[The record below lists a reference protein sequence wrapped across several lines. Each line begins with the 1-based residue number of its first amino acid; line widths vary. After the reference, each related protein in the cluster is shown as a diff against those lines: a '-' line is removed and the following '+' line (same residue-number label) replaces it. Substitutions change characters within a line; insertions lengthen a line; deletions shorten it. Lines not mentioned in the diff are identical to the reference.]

1 MRSGAFLKSA
11 RVAADQAAGLRRN
24 ASAAGR
30 QTRRSPRCI
39 TSLSAAAGS
48 SLRLADALRRLGQSV
63 LLADASGRLFAG
75 ASPRSLFDWK
85 HQLERR
91 QLQTLPQRFGDGW
104 YAPGV
109 SADDPALPVVASDYD
124 QVILDRGWDGDLAVP
139 RGAVHAVVIA
149 IDRSGESMQRAYAV
163 LKTLA
168 CFRHTVSVSLL
179 GEPAACDHVLA
190 AASRFLDP
198 RFAQSIFN
206 AADEDDAFAAL
217 AVRIASEET
226 GPMAC

>member
-1 MRSGAFLKSA
+1 MHR
-11 RVAADQAAGLRRN
+11 
-24 ASAAGR
+24 
-30 QTRRSPRCI
+30 I
-39 TSLSAAAGS
+39 
-48 SLRLADALRRLGQSV
+48 GQSV

-109 SADDPALPVVASDYD
+109 NVDDPVLPVVASDYD
-124 QVILDRGWDGDLAVP
+124 QVILDRGWDGDLAVLP
-139 RGAVHAVVIA
+139 GVVHVVVIA
-149 IDRSGESMQRAYAV
+149 IERSGESMQRAYAV

-168 CFRHTVSVSLL
+168 CSPHAVSVSLL

-206 AADEDDAFAAL
+206 AEEEDDAFAAL
-217 AVRIASEET
+217 AVRIAGEET
-226 GPMAC
+226 GPTAC

>member
-1 MRSGAFLKSA
+1 M
-11 RVAADQAAGLRRN
+11 
-24 ASAAGR
+24 
-30 QTRRSPRCI
+30 
-39 TSLSAAAGS
+39 
-48 SLRLADALRRLGQSV
+48 
-63 LLADASGRLFAG
+63 
-75 ASPRSLFDWK
+75 
-85 HQLERR
+85 
-91 QLQTLPQRFGDGW
+91 QTLPQRFGDGW